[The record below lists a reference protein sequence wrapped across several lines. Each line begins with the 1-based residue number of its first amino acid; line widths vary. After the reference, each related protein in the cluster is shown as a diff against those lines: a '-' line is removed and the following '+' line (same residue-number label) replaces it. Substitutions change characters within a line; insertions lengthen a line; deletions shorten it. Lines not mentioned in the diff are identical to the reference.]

1 MQTQDKTFVVTGAG
15 NGIGREVA
23 LELLRRGARVAGV
36 DLRGDALERTAALA
50 GAGDRFTS
58 HAVDITDQAA
68 VAGLPEEVAAA
79 HGHVDGLLNVAGIIQ
94 QFVHFAQLDDA
105 EMHRVMDVNFWGTV
119 HTTRAFLPHLA
130 ARPEA
135 CLVNVSSMGGF
146 VPVPGQTL
154 YGASKA
160 AVKLLTEGIYAE
172 QRGTSVAVSIVFPGA
187 IGTDITANS
196 GVARPGA
203 PSPEEEATG
212 AAVGMDPAGAGE
224 PAEKKAA
231 SGQAAQTLPPAE
243 AARIIVDKAVEKGDY
258 RVTVGKDAT
267 FLDRLS
273 RFAPQ
278 RATDMI
284 AKKMASLLG

>member
-23 LELLRRGARVAGV
+23 AVHGHVDGLSNVAGV

-68 VAGLPEEVAAA
+68 QALPA
-79 HGHVDGLLNVAGIIQ
+79 
-94 QFVHFAQLDDA
+94 
-105 EMHRVMDVNFWGTV
+105 
-119 HTTRAFLPHLA
+119 
-130 ARPEA
+130 
-135 CLVNVSSMGGF
+135 
-146 VPVPGQTL
+146 
-154 YGASKA
+154 
-160 AVKLLTEGIYAE
+160 
-172 QRGTSVAVSIVFPGA
+172 
-187 IGTDITANS
+187 
-196 GVARPGA
+196 
-203 PSPEEEATG
+203 
-212 AAVGMDPAGAGE
+212 
-224 PAEKKAA
+224 
-231 SGQAAQTLPPAE
+231 AE